1 MKIPV
6 FGNGDVD
13 SPEAALEMKNKFGL
27 DGAMIGRASIGNP
40 WIFNQIKHYFKSGEK
55 LEEPKIIDKIDLVQ
69 RHFEMSVKWK
79 GPKLAI
85 YETRKHYG
93 RYFKGLENI
102 KKFKLKLISSNSV
115 EEVMWSLQDLRK
127 NFNEPQLA

>member
-1 MKIPV
+1 MGYFFREV
-6 FGNGDVD
+6 DFSQDVD
-13 SPEAALEMKNKFGL
+13 YAEFCNLKIDSIYRWNKGSWSAICGDLFIYVTLNNNELWVG
-27 DGAMIGRASIGNP
+27 
-40 WIFNQIKHYFKSGEK
+40 KSEVE

-93 RYFKGLENI
+93 
-102 KKFKLKLISSNSV
+102 
-115 EEVMWSLQDLRK
+115 
-127 NFNEPQLA
+127 